1 MYLVSS
7 VFEKKFK
14 NLKLLKILIINN
26 SRISCTK
33 LNLKVK
39 ITILMNVTVMW
50 LLTIK
55 FVVVLMFESQEKNTR
70 IKDKFFFC
78 LFWKNSRY

>member
-39 ITILMNVTVMW
+39 ITILMNVTVM
-50 LLTIK
+50 
-55 FVVVLMFESQEKNTR
+55 
-70 IKDKFFFC
+70 
-78 LFWKNSRY
+78 